1 MKVVFRCLLSAF
13 LAGLYSNLYAQ
24 VIPSAI
30 RGKVLTESHLPA
42 ESSTILLLK
51 YVDSSIVSSDIAGK
65 EGLFK
70 FNNVLPG
77 DYLLLVTKIGFNKSY
92 TGPYHVTM
100 GQALTID
107 DITISSSSKQLN
119 EVTIVS
125 TRPEIEVSPGK
136 ITINIPN
143 SLTAI
148 GSSAFEILRGS
159 PGVRVDNSNNISI
172 IGRQSA
178 LITIDGKPTNLS
190 GDNLVSVLRS
200 MQSDVIERIELI
212 TAGSAKEDASAGG
225 IINIVLKRGNNIG
238 ANATITAGAGYGR
251 YYKDNAGI
259 AFNDRTKKFNVFGNY
274 NYSAN
279 KTFHDFNIARVI
291 DFNNV
296 ISNYNVNYKGVQ
308 INNNNTFSLGTDYFI
323 SPNQTIGFLVN
334 GSIVNDSY
342 IKDNNLKILNQ
353 SALDST
359 IISNSNVKR
368 HISKENYNLNYNGKL
383 DNSGKTLT
391 ANFNYN
397 TFNRASNEYIV
408 NDFYDANGNTYR
420 NPLLLQNLSP
430 SNIHSWI
437 SKIDFADPISK
448 TSKLEAGIKYSD
460 VTSNNDLIF
469 GPFINGNYTSDP
481 AFSNHFVYTE
491 NVNAAYINYEN
502 KFDKINIDAG
512 LRAEQTI
519 AKGNSLTLGH
529 VANSNYTDLFPHV
542 LLTYI
547 KDDKNEFSL
556 SYNRGITRPNYEEL
570 NPFLYYTDLY
580 DYRSGNPGLKPEYS
594 NLFELSYNYNKT
606 FTTTLYTHILSNA
619 SEFNFYKQND
629 TSKVNINTNINL
641 GTVYSYGIKFFAPVV
656 FTSWWNANF
665 DVDAAYQRY
674 VSYPANG
681 NLNKG
686 TQDIIFNSE
695 QYFIISKTLIAEISG
710 KYESPSFYGVN
721 QFKAYYNVGAAISKQ
736 LFNKRGSIRLNA
748 SDIFNTIRDRAF
760 SNYGGLNITTMDKVE
775 TQVVR
780 LTFTYRFGK
789 TTLKAVPAHHTGNEE
804 EQGRTKSNN

>member
-279 KTFHDFNIARVI
+279 KTFHDFNI
-291 DFNNV
+291 
-296 ISNYNVNYKGVQ
+296 
-308 INNNNTFSLGTDYFI
+308 
-323 SPNQTIGFLVN
+323 
-334 GSIVNDSY
+334 
-342 IKDNNLKILNQ
+342 
-353 SALDST
+353 
-359 IISNSNVKR
+359 
-368 HISKENYNLNYNGKL
+368 
-383 DNSGKTLT
+383 
-391 ANFNYN
+391 
-397 TFNRASNEYIV
+397 
-408 NDFYDANGNTYR
+408 
-420 NPLLLQNLSP
+420 
-430 SNIHSWI
+430 
-437 SKIDFADPISK
+437 
-448 TSKLEAGIKYSD
+448 
-460 VTSNNDLIF
+460 
-469 GPFINGNYTSDP
+469 
-481 AFSNHFVYTE
+481 
-491 NVNAAYINYEN
+491 
-502 KFDKINIDAG
+502 
-512 LRAEQTI
+512 
-519 AKGNSLTLGH
+519 
-529 VANSNYTDLFPHV
+529 
-542 LLTYI
+542 
-547 KDDKNEFSL
+547 
-556 SYNRGITRPNYEEL
+556 EL
-570 NPFLYYTDLY
+570 
-580 DYRSGNPGLKPEYS
+580 
-594 NLFELSYNYNKT
+594 
-606 FTTTLYTHILSNA
+606 
-619 SEFNFYKQND
+619 
-629 TSKVNINTNINL
+629 
-641 GTVYSYGIKFFAPVV
+641 
-656 FTSWWNANF
+656 
-665 DVDAAYQRY
+665 
-674 VSYPANG
+674 
-681 NLNKG
+681 
-686 TQDIIFNSE
+686 
-695 QYFIISKTLIAEISG
+695 
-710 KYESPSFYGVN
+710 
-721 QFKAYYNVGAAISKQ
+721 
-736 LFNKRGSIRLNA
+736 
-748 SDIFNTIRDRAF
+748 
-760 SNYGGLNITTMDKVE
+760 
-775 TQVVR
+775 
-780 LTFTYRFGK
+780 
-789 TTLKAVPAHHTGNEE
+789 
-804 EQGRTKSNN
+804 